1 MALALALRP
10 SRRVRA
16 RSLSHYTPPLPAR
29 TTPPQATTAAGALDG
44 VTGCTAYL
52 LASAPASPCGAS
64 AAAVGGS
71 SSSGGGSS
79 ERLLRLTALVS
90 WPGRSRGLGGA
101 AGGSVLAAGAGAGA
115 ARNGTALGIN
125 MGPQILEG
133 LSVGALLLLITF
145 VGVYC
150 VTTVAT
156 PDVLHTEALPAGK
169 EY

>member
-1 MALALALRP
+1 M
-10 SRRVRA
+10 
-16 RSLSHYTPPLPAR
+16 
-29 TTPPQATTAAGALDG
+29 
-44 VTGCTAYL
+44 
-52 LASAPASPCGAS
+52 
-64 AAAVGGS
+64 
-71 SSSGGGSS
+71 
-79 ERLLRLTALVS
+79 S

-101 AGGSVLAAGAGAGA
+101 AGSGAALAAGAG
-115 ARNGTALGIN
+115 RNGTALGIN

>member
-1 MALALALRP
+1 M
-10 SRRVRA
+10 
-16 RSLSHYTPPLPAR
+16 
-29 TTPPQATTAAGALDG
+29 
-44 VTGCTAYL
+44 
-52 LASAPASPCGAS
+52 
-64 AAAVGGS
+64 
-71 SSSGGGSS
+71 
-79 ERLLRLTALVS
+79 S

-101 AGGSVLAAGAGAGA
+101 AGSAALAAGA

-150 VTTVAT
+150 ITTVAT
-156 PDVLHTEALPAGK
+156 PDVLHTDPLPAGK